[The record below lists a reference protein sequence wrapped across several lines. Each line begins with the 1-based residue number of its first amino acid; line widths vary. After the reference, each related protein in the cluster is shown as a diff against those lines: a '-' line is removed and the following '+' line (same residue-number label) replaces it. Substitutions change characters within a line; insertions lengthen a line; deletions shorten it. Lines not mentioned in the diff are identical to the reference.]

1 MRKVFLLVA
10 LGAMMNLAPAYG
22 QGNKDW
28 CTDAH
33 MTQMDA
39 QVAKMTDATKK
50 KSAMG
55 HLQASKDAMNK
66 GDTAGCIKHME
77 AAHKDMGI

>member
-1 MRKVFLLVA
+1 MHKVPLLVA
-10 LGAMMNLAPAYG
+10 FVAVMTFGPAYG

-33 MTQMDA
+33 MAQMDA

-50 KSAMG
+50 KAAQE
-55 HLQASKDAMNK
+55 HLQASKDAMKK

-77 AAHKDMGI
+77 EAHKSMGI